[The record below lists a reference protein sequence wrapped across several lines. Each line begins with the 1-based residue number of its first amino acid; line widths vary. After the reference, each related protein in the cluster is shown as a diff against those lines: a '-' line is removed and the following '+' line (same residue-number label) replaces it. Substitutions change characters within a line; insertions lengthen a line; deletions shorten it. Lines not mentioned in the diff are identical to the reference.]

1 MMTAKQNTELY
12 ECVINDERETK
23 YRIRTVIY
31 HTSIGRSGSDEGG
44 ESLEKERLLI
54 HSCMV
59 CSCNKK

>member
-31 HTSIGRSGSDEGG
+31 HTSIGRSESDEGG
-44 ESLEKERLLI
+44 TPLENEKFD
-54 HSCMV
+54 SCMV
-59 CSCNKK
+59 CSCFNQK